1 MRADRLLSILLLLQ
15 IHRRL
20 TARELAS
27 RLEVSERTI
36 LRDMEAL
43 GGAGIPVTAER
54 GTGGGW
60 SLIDGYRTELTGL
73 SGEEVQALVLA
84 GPQSLLAD
92 LKLDRAA
99 EGAFLKL
106 LAALPAM
113 VRHRA
118 DAARRTIHVDVS
130 GWSGTPDSAAHLQTL
145 QEAVW
150 EERRLDITYDR
161 GPGCDPVERRV
172 DPLGLVAKGSVW
184 YLVAAVD
191 GDIRTYRASRVQEA
205 RVTDEPCGPRPEEF
219 DLASWWVKSSAD
231 FKSSLPRYQATL
243 RVHPDT
249 VWRLPFGGRFARVE
263 KTGEVDE
270 EGWTRVEMRFQ
281 FEEEAA
287 EFVLGFGPR
296 VEVVDPPALRDR
308 VVDLARSVVAFYAGT
323 NDHGR

>member
-20 TARELAS
+20 TARELAA

-36 LRDMEAL
+36 LRDMDAL

-54 GTGGGW
+54 GAGGGW

-73 SGEEVQALVLA
+73 SEEEAQALVFA

-99 EGAFLKL
+99 EGALLKL

-118 DAARRTIHVDVS
+118 DAARRKIHVDVS
-130 GWSGTPDSAAHLQTL
+130 GWSGTSDSVAHLQTL

-150 EERRLDITYDR
+150 EERRLDITYER

-184 YLVAAVD
+184 YLVAGVD
-191 GDIRTYRASRVQEA
+191 GDIRTYRASRVQA
-205 RVTDEPCGPRPEEF
+205 AWVTDEPCAPRPEGF
-219 DLASWWVKSSAD
+219 DLASWWAKSSAE
-231 FKSSLPRYQATL
+231 FRSSLPRYFATL
-243 RVHPDT
+243 RAHPDA

-270 EGWTRVEMRFQ
+270 QGWTRVEMRFQ

-308 VVDLARSVVAFYAGT
+308 VVDLARSVVAFYDRPST
-323 NDHGR
+323 